1 MRRHSTR
8 VEQNVV
14 QGKTFFGVHTR
25 EDLERLDGD
34 SITSRS
40 CGACLLDI
48 KADTPLQRSYEMGTK
63 GSFWLKAARKKSA

>member
-1 MRRHSTR
+1 MRRHSAR

-14 QGKTFFGVHTR
+14 QGKTFLGVHTR

-48 KADTPLQRSYEMGTK
+48 KAQRSYEMGTK
-63 GSFWLKAARKKSA
+63 GSLWLKAARKRSA